1 VKLYRNLS
9 IAVVEALAAIFDD
22 NRYADKVIEK
32 IFKQNKK
39 WGARDRKFIAESVY
53 EIVRWLRL
61 FQAAS
66 ESLHRDYWSLLGTWI
81 IWKGLELPPYP
92 EFDNLNYKKVSE
104 RLKASYAPAIQQSI
118 PNWLDDLGRKEL
130 KERWDH
136 ELPFLNEEASVV
148 LRVNK
153 LKTSLS
159 DLREL
164 LLENNIETS
173 VDNRFEDA
181 LILTKRSNVFASQ
194 SFKDGL
200 FEVQDAGSQL
210 IAPYTRAEAGMRV
223 IDACAGAG
231 GKSLHL
237 SAMMQNRGK
246 IIAMDTEEWK
256 LDELKKRARRAG
268 AMNIETR
275 VIESSKSIK
284 RLHESADRLLLDVP
298 CSGLGVLRRNPDA
311 KWKLS
316 PEYIE
321 KVKEVQQKILS
332 DYSSMLKKG
341 GLMVYSTC
349 SILPS
354 ENTDQ
359 VHQFISNHSDLFKLI
374 EEKSVWP
381 SEGFDG
387 FYMAVIEKK

>member
-1 VKLYRNLS
+1 MKLYRNLS

-32 IFKQNKK
+32 IFKQNKQ

-61 FQAAS
+61 FQVAG
-66 ESLHRDYWSLLGTWI
+66 ESSPKDYWSLLGTWI
-81 IWKGLELPPYP
+81 IWKGLELPSWP
-92 EFDNLNYKKVSE
+92 EFENLKYKKIAE
-104 RLKASYAPAIQQSI
+104 RLEARYPTAIQQSI
-118 PNWLDDLGRKEL
+118 PDWLDELGRKEL
-130 KERWDH
+130 KERWDD

-148 LRVNK
+148 LRVNN

-159 DLREL
+159 DLREI
-164 LLENNIETS
+164 LLEDNIETS

-181 LILTKRSNVFASQ
+181 LILAKRSNVFASQ

-210 IAPYTRAEAGMRV
+210 IAPYARAEAGMRV
-223 IDACAGAG
+223 VDACAGAG

-316 PEYIE
+316 LEYIE
-321 KVKEVQQKILS
+321 KVKEIQQKILS

-341 GLMVYSTC
+341 GVMIYSTC

-359 VHQFISNHSDLFKLI
+359 VKQFISNHLDSFKLL
-374 EEKSVWP
+374 EEKFVWP

-387 FYMAVIEKK
+387 FYMAAIEKK